1 MTDIFGSPEKM
12 TMKARLF
19 SIAVEAL
26 EKAGWKVERV
36 QGSGKSSVRRLTKNG
51 KSKIVSIRTTQ
62 DTWIA
67 FPRIAGDKSWR
78 TLDEV
83 DAVVPVSVDD
93 RHNPKFVK
101 VHMIDGDEMRDRF
114 NRAYAARKKA
124 GHSIPIGRGVWV
136 SLYLPE
142 GQHPVTHV
150 GAGAG
155 LKFPPIATVPLAPEW
170 IAAIETSSD
179 AEEGDARGGEEREE
193 APLSIADAKR
203 RLAKTLGVDPANIRI
218 TVEA

>member
-1 MTDIFGSPEKM
+1 MTDIFGSPEKAS
-12 TMKARLF
+12 MKSRLF
-19 SIAVEAL
+19 RIAVETL
-26 EKAGWKVERV
+26 ESAGWRVERV
-36 QGSGKSSVRRLTKNG
+36 QGSGKSSVRRLTKGG
-51 KSKIVSIRTTQ
+51 KSKVVSIRTSQ

-67 FPRIAGDKSWR
+67 FPRIDGDKAWR

-93 RHNPKFVK
+93 RHNPKFAK

-124 GHSIPIGRGVWV
+124 GHTIPIGRGVWV
-136 SLYLPE
+136 SLYIPE
-142 GQHPVTHV
+142 GRDPVSHV
-150 GAGAG
+150 GAGVG
-155 LKFPPIATVPLAPEW
+155 LKFPPMAIVPLAPEW
-170 IAAIETSSD
+170 TAAIENSND
-179 AEEGDARGGEEREE
+179 ADEAEIHVVEEGEES
-193 APLSIADAKR
+193 PLSIADAKR

>member
-1 MTDIFGSPEKM
+1 MTNIFGTPKKVS
-12 TMKARLF
+12 MKTRLF
-19 SIAVEAL
+19 QIAVEAL
-26 EKAGWKVERV
+26 ERDGWTVERV
-36 QGSGKSSVRRLTKNG
+36 AGSGKSSVRRITKGDEN
-51 KSKIVSIRTTQ
+51 KVVSIRTTQ

-67 FPRIAGDKSWR
+67 FPRTEEDKSWR

-93 RHNPKFVK
+93 KDDPKFAK
-101 VHMIDGDEMRDRF
+101 VHIIDGDEVRARF
-114 NRAYAARKKA
+114 NRAYEARLNA
-124 GHSIPIGRGVWV
+124 GHKIPIGRGVWV

-142 GQHPVTHV
+142 SNDPVSHV

-155 LKFPPIATVPLAPEW
+155 LKFPPIATVPLTPTDAVGE
-170 IAAIETSSD
+170 ATSGD
-179 AEEGDARGGEEREE
+179 EAEAGSATVPSGE

-203 RLAKTLGVDPANIRI
+203 RLAETFGVDPSSIKI